1 MQVSIEKPNLSSDT
15 QTVDVQ
21 VEDWDTWNVDI
32 TLSHIIVPLLR
43 KYKERNHGYPSTLD
57 KEKWDNMLD
66 SMIYSFEFK
75 IANTD
80 VLDVCLDSCVNNHS
94 SDECKECMEN
104 TQAKVSQGF
113 LLFGMY
119 FEHLWT

>member
-1 MQVSIEKPNLSSDT
+1 MKVSIEKPNLNSEV
-15 QTVDVQ
+15 QNVDVQ

-32 TLSHIIVPLLR
+32 TLSHIIAPLLR
-43 KYKERNHGYPSTLD
+43 KYKEQNHGYPSTLD

-75 IANTD
+75 STHTD
-80 VLDVCLDSCVNNHS
+80 VLDSCLDSCVNNHS
-94 SDECKECMEN
+94 GDTCKKCMED
-104 TQAKVSQGF
+104 TQAKVSGGF

>member
-1 MQVSIEKPNLSSDT
+1 MQVSIKRPNLSSDT

-32 TLSHIIVPLLR
+32 TLSHIIAPLLR

-57 KEKWDNMLD
+57 KEKWDNILD

-94 SDECKECMEN
+94 SDECKECMER

>member
-1 MQVSIEKPNLSSDT
+1 MKVSIEKPNSNSGT
-15 QTVDVQ
+15 QNVDVQ

-43 KYKERNHGYPSTLD
+43 KYKERNHGYPEPLD

-75 IANTD
+75 TNNTD
-80 VLDVCLDSCVNNHS
+80 VLDSCLDSCVNNHS
-94 SDECKECMEN
+94 SEDCKECMERA
-104 TQAKVSQGF
+104 QAKVSAGF

-119 FEHLWT
+119 FEHLWD